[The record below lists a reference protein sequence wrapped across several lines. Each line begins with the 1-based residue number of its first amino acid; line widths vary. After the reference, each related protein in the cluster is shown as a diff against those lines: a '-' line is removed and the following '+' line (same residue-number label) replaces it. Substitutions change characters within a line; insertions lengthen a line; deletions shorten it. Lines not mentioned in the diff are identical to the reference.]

1 MDGSAILNWLAFILA
16 VILFWMLVFRIIAAY
31 VRLDP
36 YHPVTQFIY
45 RFTDYYVRPFRFGP
59 FRKPARID
67 LAVIPPLLILLII
80 IILTVTNL

>member
-1 MDGSAILNWLAFILA
+1 MDGTAFLIWLAFILA
-16 VILFWMLVFRIIAAY
+16 AILFWLLVFRIIAAY

-36 YHPVTQFIY
+36 YHPVTQFLY

-67 LAVIPPLLILLII
+67 PAVIPPLLILLII